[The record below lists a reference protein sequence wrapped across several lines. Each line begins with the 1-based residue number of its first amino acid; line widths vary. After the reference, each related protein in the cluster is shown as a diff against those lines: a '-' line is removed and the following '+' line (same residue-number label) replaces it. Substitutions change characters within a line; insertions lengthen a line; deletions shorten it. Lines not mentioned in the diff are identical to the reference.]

1 MTKYISHFLIVLEKN
16 CTLNNIIQNKR
27 WIEIML
33 KEMFMAVLKNLLF
46 IMSFSGSTVFLLYV
60 ISYPLAKRYF
70 SLKWKYTILKMAVAF
85 YLIPFSSFKYLIL
98 KGMYHLGWLEQQK
111 KFQKTDTLVSDYMI
125 VFSRN
130 LPQFSLKV
138 KHILVVMFLMSIVAV
153 FLFLKQAIAY
163 RKMSRLYFA
172 STEDE
177 EDKYKECFLRLK
189 EELNI
194 KRTVKFIRSEYCH
207 TPMSGGFFSSTIVF
221 PVQEDETWGD
231 GAYQDIIKHELA
243 HVKHH
248 DSWMKFLSVA
258 VMIVHWFNPL
268 SYALFYELSIVSE
281 MYADRVVLQEKGDE
295 ERCKYGKMILELA
308 AKSKDSGENRF
319 FSSIAQQSTKIMYKR
334 RVLEMRANRK
344 SKRMLSILAAGII
357 CVAGSITSVAYEP
370 SNMLYDE
377 TGYMMS
383 TNISLVAGEVEQEVE
398 VLPYDYYCID
408 EKGCIHD
415 LSNVDKDVR
424 AICIHEFISGTAIE
438 HYEDGKGGC
447 VVRTYEAQ
455 ICEICGYAKTKKL
468 ISTVTYNPC
477 PH

>member
-1 MTKYISHFLIVLEKN
+1 
-16 CTLNNIIQNKR
+16 
-27 WIEIML
+27 ML

-70 SLKWKYTILKMAVAF
+70 SLKWKYTILKIAVAF

-138 KHILVVMFLMSIVAV
+138 KYVLVVMFLMSIVAV

-163 RKMSRLYFA
+163 QKMSRLYFA

-194 KRTVKFIRSEYCH
+194 KRTVKFIRSEHYH

-221 PVQEDETWGD
+221 PVQEDEIWGD

-357 CVAGSITSVAYEP
+357 CVAGSITAFAYNPPITVLNNENFVVDEGFSFTSEKP
-370 SNMLYDE
+370 EVKKEHFSSDFFFVDNSGRIYDLE
-377 TGYMMS
+377 NS
-383 TNISLVAGEVEQEVE
+383 DN
-398 VLPYDYYCID
+398 
-408 EKGCIHD
+408 
-415 LSNVDKDVR
+415 NR
-424 AICIHEFISGTAIE
+424 AICIHEYAISGVSTT
-438 HYEDGKGGC
+438 HKKDGKGGC
-447 VVRTYEAQ
+447 TVYEYDSVKCRFCNT
-455 ICEICGYAKTKKL
+455 IKLLDL